1 MASSIISQDPEA
13 TVEEV
18 RPKGR
23 KAAKREK
30 SESVVA
36 QTITKSVD
44 SLVGISR
51 IRLSLTLFNDLRN
64 RIEDGQRRLD
74 RLYSQETDEM
84 SASRREYYEQQRNEL
99 AGEIQRMKAQ
109 RAIMEEEHK
118 TMMNRMENSNSN

>member
-1 MASSIISQDPEA
+1 MEDQTEA
-13 TVEEV
+13 

-23 KAAKREK
+23 KAAKRERN
-30 SESVVA
+30 ECVVV
-36 QTITKSVD
+36 QTITNSVN

-84 SASRREYYEQQRNEL
+84 SHSRKEYYEQQRKEL
-99 AGEIQRMKAQ
+99 AAEIQRMKAQ

-118 TMMNRMENSNSN
+118 TMMNQMENSVYSSY